1 MTVFV
6 RRSKQKTGKVPSWL
20 GGRMSLSSN
29 MSELLRKKFR
39 EAAEGNSDSEEL
51 ISIQPILDVQRERS
65 LIPNEEQFLIEKSWS
80 KEGCHC
86 FFFPFE
92 GRYVHEGLSALIAH
106 RISQLTPITFSIAMN
121 DYGFELLS
129 DQDIPI
135 NKALENNLFSQENL
149 ISDILSS
156 LNDTELA
163 KRKFRGISQIAGL
176 VFSGFPGNKKAG
188 KHLQMSS
195 SLFFDVFSEYEP
207 DHLLLQQAY
216 DEVLDQQL
224 DESRLRRAL
233 ERINQQEII
242 VKEVDRF
249 SPLAFPIF
257 VDRLRERLSSEKLLD
272 RIMKM
277 QKELEKD

>member
-1 MTVFV
+1 
-6 RRSKQKTGKVPSWL
+6 
-20 GGRMSLSSN
+20 
-29 MSELLRKKFR
+29 
-39 EAAEGNSDSEEL
+39 
-51 ISIQPILDVQRERS
+51 
-65 LIPNEEQFLIEKSWS
+65 
-80 KEGCHC
+80 
-86 FFFPFE
+86 
-92 GRYVHEGLSALIAH
+92 
-106 RISQLTPITFSIAMN
+106 
-121 DYGFELLS
+121 
-129 DQDIPI
+129 
-135 NKALENNLFSQENL
+135 
-149 ISDILSS
+149 
-156 LNDTELA
+156 
-163 KRKFRGISQIAGL
+163 
-176 VFSGFPGNKKAG
+176 
-188 KHLQMSS
+188 MSS